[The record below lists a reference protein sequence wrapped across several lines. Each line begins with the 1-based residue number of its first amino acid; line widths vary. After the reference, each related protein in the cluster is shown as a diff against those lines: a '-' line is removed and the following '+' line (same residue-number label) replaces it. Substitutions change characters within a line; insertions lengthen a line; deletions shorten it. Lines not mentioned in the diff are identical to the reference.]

1 MNKNL
6 KRRLYA
12 IALAGVL
19 LTTPKITAY
28 ADEVDMTPI
37 DIDSAISELVP
48 GYSDNNNNDNNN
60 NNNDNNNAN
69 NNDNNDN
76 NNDNNNAN
84 NNNNNNDNNNA
95 NNNNNNND
103 NNNANNNDNN
113 NANNNDKNV
122 NNNANNNDN
131 NANNNNNNNNN
142 DKETKNNSS
151 NSEECKH
158 VYTSAADDVINQKTP
173 SCTESGSYDEVYY
186 CEKCGAKEIRHYE
199 IPAPEHKWDGGTKIV
214 TSNGYEIIYHC
225 TNKGCDATT
234 NKTYENTPTEPT
246 KPTTPTEPGNKN
258 VPKTGDDSHI
268 YECAGVMVAS
278 ALGIAA
284 TTAAY
289 NNQEKQK
296 QKYKGKYLSKR
307 K

>member
-69 NNDNNDN
+69 NNDNN
-76 NNDNNNAN
+76 
-84 NNNNNNDNNNA
+84 
-95 NNNNNNND
+95 ND

-113 NANNNDKNV
+113 NDNNNANNND

-199 IPAPEHKWDGGTKIV
+199 IPAPGHKWDGGTKIV

>member
-48 GYSDNNNNDNNN
+48 GYSDSNNNNNNNDNNN
-60 NNNDNNNAN
+60 NNNNNNNSNNNDNNNSN
-69 NNDNNDN
+69 NNDNNNNNNSNNNSNNNDNNNVNNDN
-76 NNDNNNAN
+76 NND
-84 NNNNNNDNNNA
+84 
-95 NNNNNNND
+95 
-103 NNNANNNDNN
+103 
-113 NANNNDKNV
+113 
-122 NNNANNNDN
+122 
-131 NANNNNNNNNN
+131 NNNNNNN

-158 VYTSAADDVINQKTP
+158 VYPSVADDVINQKTP
-173 SCTESGSYDEVYY
+173 SCTEGGYNDEVYY

-199 IPAPEHKWDGGTKIV
+199 IPAPGHKWDGGTKIV

-225 TNKGCDATT
+225 TNKGCDATI
-234 NKTYENTPTEPT
+234 NKTYENTPTEPKPTEPTTPTEPKPTEPT

>member
-48 GYSDNNNNDNNN
+48 GYSDSNNN
-60 NNNDNNNAN
+60 NNNI
-69 NNDNNDN
+69 
-76 NNDNNNAN
+76 
-84 NNNNNNDNNNA
+84 
-95 NNNNNNND
+95 
-103 NNNANNNDNN
+103 
-113 NANNNDKNV
+113 
-122 NNNANNNDN
+122 
-131 NANNNNNNNNN
+131 NNNN

-158 VYTSAADDVINQKTP
+158 VYPSVADDVINQKTP

-186 CEKCGAKEIRHYE
+186 CEKCGTKEIRHYE
-199 IPAPEHKWDGGTKIV
+199 IPAPGHKWDGGTKIV
-214 TSNGYEIIYHC
+214 TSNGYEVIYHC
-225 TNKGCDATT
+225 TNKGCDVTT
-234 NKTYENTPTEPT
+234 KKTYENTPTEPKPT
-246 KPTTPTEPGNKN
+246 KPTTPTEPGKPN

-268 YECAGVMVAS
+268 YECVGVMVAS

>member
-28 ADEVDMTPI
+28 ADEIDMTPI

-48 GYSDNNNNDNNN
+48 GYSDNNNND
-60 NNNDNNNAN
+60 
-69 NNDNNDN
+69 
-76 NNDNNNAN
+76 
-84 NNNNNNDNNNA
+84 
-95 NNNNNNND
+95 NNNNNND

-199 IPAPEHKWDGGTKIV
+199 IPAPGHKWDGGTKIV

-234 NKTYENTPTEPT
+234 NKTYENTPTEPKPT
-246 KPTTPTEPGNKN
+246 KPTTPTEPGKPN

-268 YECAGVMVAS
+268 YECVGVMVAS

-289 NNQEKQK
+289 INQEKQEK
-296 QKYKGKYLSKR
+296 KYKGKYLSKR

>member
-48 GYSDNNNNDNNN
+48 GYSDSNNNNNNNNNNNDNNN
-60 NNNDNNNAN
+60 NNNI
-69 NNDNNDN
+69 
-76 NNDNNNAN
+76 
-84 NNNNNNDNNNA
+84 
-95 NNNNNNND
+95 
-103 NNNANNNDNN
+103 
-113 NANNNDKNV
+113 
-122 NNNANNNDN
+122 
-131 NANNNNNNNNN
+131 NNNN

-158 VYTSAADDVINQKTP
+158 VYPSVADDVINQKTP

-186 CEKCGAKEIRHYE
+186 CEKCGTKEIRHYE
-199 IPAPEHKWDGGTKIV
+199 IPAPGHKWDGGTKIV
-214 TSNGYEIIYHC
+214 TSNGYEVIYHC

-234 NKTYENTPTEPT
+234 KKTYENTPTEPT
-246 KPTTPTEPGNKN
+246 KPTTPTEPGKPN

-268 YECAGVMVAS
+268 YECVGVMVAS

>member
-19 LTTPKITAY
+19 LTTTKITAY
-28 ADEVDMTPI
+28 ADEIDMTPI

-48 GYSDNNNNDNNN
+48 GYSDS
-60 NNNDNNNAN
+60 
-69 NNDNNDN
+69 
-76 NNDNNNAN
+76 
-84 NNNNNNDNNNA
+84 
-95 NNNNNNND
+95 
-103 NNNANNNDNN
+103 
-113 NANNNDKNV
+113 
-122 NNNANNNDN
+122 
-131 NANNNNNNNNN
+131 NNNNNN
-142 DKETKNNSS
+142 DKETNNNSS
-151 NSEECKH
+151 TSEECKH
-158 VYTSAADDVINQKTP
+158 VYPSVADDVINQKTP

-186 CEKCGAKEIRHYE
+186 CEKCGTKEIRHYE
-199 IPAPEHKWDGGTKIV
+199 IPAPGHKWDGGTKIV
-214 TSNGYEIIYHC
+214 TSNGFEVIYHC

-234 NKTYENTPTEPT
+234 KKTYENTPTEPKPT
-246 KPTTPTEPGNKN
+246 KPTTPTEPGKPN

-268 YECAGVMVAS
+268 YECVGVMVAS

-289 NNQEKQK
+289 INQEKQEK
-296 QKYKGKYLSKR
+296 KYKGKYLSKR

>member
-48 GYSDNNNNDNNN
+48 GYSDSNNNNNNNDNNN
-60 NNNDNNNAN
+60 NNNNDNNNSNNNENNNSNNNSNNNDNNSNNNAN
-69 NNDNNDN
+69 ND
-76 NNDNNNAN
+76 
-84 NNNNNNDNNNA
+84 NNNND
-95 NNNNNNND
+95 
-103 NNNANNNDNN
+103 
-113 NANNNDKNV
+113 
-122 NNNANNNDN
+122 
-131 NANNNNNNNNN
+131 NNNNNNN

-158 VYTSAADDVINQKTP
+158 VYPSAADDVINQKTP

-186 CEKCGAKEIRHYE
+186 CEKCGTKEIRHYE
-199 IPAPEHKWDGGTKIV
+199 IPAPGHKWDGGTKTV
-214 TSNGYEIIYHC
+214 TSNGYEVIYHC

-234 NKTYENTPTEPT
+234 KKTYENTPTEPT
-246 KPTTPTEPGNKN
+246 KPTTPTEPGKPN

-268 YECAGVMVAS
+268 YECVGVMVAS

>member
-60 NNNDNNNAN
+60 NNND
-69 NNDNNDN
+69 
-76 NNDNNNAN
+76 
-84 NNNNNNDNNNA
+84 
-95 NNNNNNND
+95 
-103 NNNANNNDNN
+103 
-113 NANNNDKNV
+113 

-199 IPAPEHKWDGGTKIV
+199 IPAPGHKWDGGTKIV

-258 VPKTGDDSHI
+258 VPKTGDDSYI

>member
-19 LTTPKITAY
+19 LTTTKITAY
-28 ADEVDMTPI
+28 ADEIDMTPI

-48 GYSDNNNNDNNN
+48 GYSDSNN
-60 NNNDNNNAN
+60 
-69 NNDNNDN
+69 
-76 NNDNNNAN
+76 N
-84 NNNNNNDNNNA
+84 NNNNNND
-95 NNNNNNND
+95 
-103 NNNANNNDNN
+103 
-113 NANNNDKNV
+113 
-122 NNNANNNDN
+122 
-131 NANNNNNNNNN
+131 NNNN

-151 NSEECKH
+151 TSTSEECKH
-158 VYTSAADDVINQKTP
+158 VYPSVADDVINQKTP

-186 CEKCGAKEIRHYE
+186 CEKCGTKEIRHYE
-199 IPAPEHKWDGGTKIV
+199 IPAPEHKWDGGTKTV
-214 TSNGYEIIYHC
+214 TPNGYEVIYHC

-234 NKTYENTPTEPT
+234 KKTYENTPTEPGRT
-246 KPTTPTEPGNKN
+246 D
-258 VPKTGDDSHI
+258 VPKTGDGSHI
-268 YECAGVMVAS
+268 YECVGVMVAS

-289 NNQEKQK
+289 INQEKQK

>member
-60 NNNDNNNAN
+60 NS
-69 NNDNNDN
+69 
-76 NNDNNNAN
+76 
-84 NNNNNNDNNNA
+84 NNNNND
-95 NNNNNNND
+95 NNNNNND

-113 NANNNDKNV
+113 NANNND
-122 NNNANNNDN
+122 NNNANNNNNNANNNNN

-199 IPAPEHKWDGGTKIV
+199 IPAPGHKWDGGTKIV

>member
-60 NNNDNNNAN
+60 NS
-69 NNDNNDN
+69 
-76 NNDNNNAN
+76 
-84 NNNNNNDNNNA
+84 NNNNND
-95 NNNNNNND
+95 NNNNNND

-113 NANNNDKNV
+113 NANNND
-122 NNNANNNDN
+122 NNNANNNNN

-199 IPAPEHKWDGGTKIV
+199 IPAPGHKWDGGTKIV

>member
-28 ADEVDMTPI
+28 ADEVDMTPV

-48 GYSDNNNNDNNN
+48 GYSDSNNNNNNNNNNNKKNKNNNNNNKNNNNKINNNNNNNNNNDNNN
-60 NNNDNNNAN
+60 NNNI
-69 NNDNNDN
+69 
-76 NNDNNNAN
+76 
-84 NNNNNNDNNNA
+84 
-95 NNNNNNND
+95 
-103 NNNANNNDNN
+103 
-113 NANNNDKNV
+113 
-122 NNNANNNDN
+122 
-131 NANNNNNNNNN
+131 NNNN

-158 VYTSAADDVINQKTP
+158 VYPSVADDVINQKTP
-173 SCTESGSYDEVYY
+173 SCTQSGSYDEVYY
-186 CEKCGAKEIRHYE
+186 CEKCGTKEIRHYE
-199 IPAPEHKWDGGTKIV
+199 IPAPGHKWDGGTKTV
-214 TSNGYEIIYHC
+214 TSNGYEVIYHC

-234 NKTYENTPTEPT
+234 KKTYENTPTEPT
-246 KPTTPTEPGNKN
+246 KPTTPTEPGKPN

-268 YECAGVMVAS
+268 YECVGVMVAS

>member
-60 NNNDNNNAN
+60 NS
-69 NNDNNDN
+69 
-76 NNDNNNAN
+76 
-84 NNNNNNDNNNA
+84 NNNNND
-95 NNNNNNND
+95 NNNNNND

-113 NANNNDKNV
+113 NANNN
-122 NNNANNNDN
+122 NNNANNNNN

-199 IPAPEHKWDGGTKIV
+199 IPAPGHKWDGGTKIV

>member
-19 LTTPKITAY
+19 LTTTKITAY
-28 ADEVDMTPI
+28 ADEIDMTPI

-60 NNNDNNNAN
+60 ANNNNNNDNNNAN
-69 NNDNNDN
+69 NNDNN
-76 NNDNNNAN
+76 NDNNNA
-84 NNNNNNDNNNA
+84 
-95 NNNNNNND
+95 NNND

-186 CEKCGAKEIRHYE
+186 CEKCGTKEIRHYE
-199 IPAPEHKWDGGTKIV
+199 IPAPGHKWDGGTKIV
-214 TSNGYEIIYHC
+214 TSNGFEVIYHC

-234 NKTYENTPTEPT
+234 KKTYENTPTEPGRT
-246 KPTTPTEPGNKN
+246 D
-258 VPKTGDDSHI
+258 VPKTGDGSHI
-268 YECAGVMVAS
+268 YECVGVMVAS

-289 NNQEKQK
+289 INQEKQK

>member
-48 GYSDNNNNDNNN
+48 GYSDS
-60 NNNDNNNAN
+60 
-69 NNDNNDN
+69 
-76 NNDNNNAN
+76 N
-84 NNNNNNDNNNA
+84 NNNNNNDNNI
-95 NNNNNNND
+95 
-103 NNNANNNDNN
+103 
-113 NANNNDKNV
+113 
-122 NNNANNNDN
+122 
-131 NANNNNNNNNN
+131 NNNNNN
-142 DKETKNNSS
+142 DKETKNNIS

-158 VYTSAADDVINQKTP
+158 VYPSVADDVINQKTP

-186 CEKCGAKEIRHYE
+186 CEKCGTKEIRHYE
-199 IPAPEHKWDGGTKIV
+199 IPAPGHKWDGGTKIV
-214 TSNGYEIIYHC
+214 TTNGFEVIYHC
-225 TNKGCDATT
+225 TNKGCDVTT
-234 NKTYENTPTEPT
+234 KKTYENTPTEP
-246 KPTTPTEPGNKN
+246 GNKD

-289 NNQEKQK
+289 INQEKK
-296 QKYKGKYLSKR
+296 EQKYKGKYLSKR

>member
-60 NNNDNNNAN
+60 ANNNNNNDNNNDNNNNNNDNNNAN

-76 NNDNNNAN
+76 NNDNN
-84 NNNNNNDNNNA
+84 DNNV
-95 NNNNNNND
+95 
-103 NNNANNNDNN
+103 NNNANNND
-113 NANNNDKNV
+113 

-186 CEKCGAKEIRHYE
+186 CEKCGTKEIRHYE
-199 IPAPEHKWDGGTKIV
+199 IPAPEHKWDGGTKTV
-214 TSNGYEIIYHC
+214 TSNGYEVIYHC

-234 NKTYENTPTEPT
+234 KKTYENTPTEPKPT
-246 KPTTPTEPGNKN
+246 KPTTPTEPGKPN

-268 YECAGVMVAS
+268 YECVGVMVAS

-289 NNQEKQK
+289 INQEKQEK
-296 QKYKGKYLSKR
+296 KYKGKYLSKR

>member
-19 LTTPKITAY
+19 LTTTKITAY
-28 ADEVDMTPI
+28 ADEIDMTPI

-48 GYSDNNNNDNNN
+48 GYSDSNNN
-60 NNNDNNNAN
+60 
-69 NNDNNDN
+69 
-76 NNDNNNAN
+76 N
-84 NNNNNNDNNNA
+84 NNNNNNDNNN
-95 NNNNNNND
+95 ND
-103 NNNANNNDNN
+103 N
-113 NANNNDKNV
+113 
-122 NNNANNNDN
+122 
-131 NANNNNNNNNN
+131 
-142 DKETKNNSS
+142 ETKNNSS
-151 NSEECKH
+151 TSEECKH
-158 VYTSAADDVINQKTP
+158 VYPSVADDVINQKTP

-186 CEKCGAKEIRHYE
+186 CEKCGTKEIRHYE
-199 IPAPEHKWDGGTKIV
+199 IPAPGHKWDGGTKIV
-214 TSNGYEIIYHC
+214 TSNGFEVIYHC

-234 NKTYENTPTEPT
+234 KKTYENTPTEPGGT
-246 KPTTPTEPGNKN
+246 D

-289 NNQEKQK
+289 INQEKQK

>member
-19 LTTPKITAY
+19 LSTPKITAY

-48 GYSDNNNNDNNN
+48 GYSDS
-60 NNNDNNNAN
+60 
-69 NNDNNDN
+69 
-76 NNDNNNAN
+76 N
-84 NNNNNNDNNNA
+84 NNNNNNDNNS
-95 NNNNNNND
+95 NNND
-103 NNNANNNDNN
+103 NNNSNNNSNNNDNN
-113 NANNNDKNV
+113 NV
-122 NNNANNNDN
+122 NNDN
-131 NANNNNNNNNN
+131 NNNVNNDNNNNNNN

-158 VYTSAADDVINQKTP
+158 VYPSVADDVINQKTP
-173 SCTESGSYDEVYY
+173 SCTEGGYNDEVYY

-199 IPAPEHKWDGGTKIV
+199 IPAPGHKWDGGTKIV

-225 TNKGCDATT
+225 TNKGCNATI
-234 NKTYENTPTEPT
+234 NKTYENTPTEPKPTEPTTPTEPKPTEPT